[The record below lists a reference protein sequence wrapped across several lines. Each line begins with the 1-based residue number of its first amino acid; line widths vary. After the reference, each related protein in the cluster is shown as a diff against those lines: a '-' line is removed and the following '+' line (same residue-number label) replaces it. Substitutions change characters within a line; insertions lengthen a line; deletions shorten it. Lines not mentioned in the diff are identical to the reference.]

1 MNRDFKGIW
10 IPREI
15 WLSKLSCIEKC
26 VWAEIHSLFDRDR
39 GGCYAS
45 NEYLCEFFG
54 LKDRRLREIIY
65 KLRDLGWIQEV
76 SFDGRNRVIK
86 AVVPPEDFKPEVRAK
101 QTGGKV
107 PPCVAEKCQADRQE
121 TANPSLYIEQSVGT
135 SLETPPIPPK
145 KEDAA
150 KAAEI
155 ELKDSSKPKREKN
168 DFSPKAREIA
178 NLMINSLSRTK
189 PNYVPPKNLSAM
201 LTEVDFALRLD
212 KRDPELFMDVFN
224 WALADSF
231 WADKMFKPNP
241 AKYLREKF
249 DQLEM
254 KMLAKPEQPKKER
267 KFAASS
273 DDKAALECMEEMN
286 KRAL

>member
-107 PPCVAEKCQADRQE
+107 PPCVAEKCQADRQ
-121 TANPSLYIEQSVGT
+121 
-135 SLETPPIPPK
+135 
-145 KEDAA
+145 
-150 KAAEI
+150 
-155 ELKDSSKPKREKN
+155 
-168 DFSPKAREIA
+168 
-178 NLMINSLSRTK
+178 
-189 PNYVPPKNLSAM
+189 
-201 LTEVDFALRLD
+201 
-212 KRDPELFMDVFN
+212 
-224 WALADSF
+224 
-231 WADKMFKPNP
+231 
-241 AKYLREKF
+241 
-249 DQLEM
+249 
-254 KMLAKPEQPKKER
+254 
-267 KFAASS
+267 
-273 DDKAALECMEEMN
+273 
-286 KRAL
+286 